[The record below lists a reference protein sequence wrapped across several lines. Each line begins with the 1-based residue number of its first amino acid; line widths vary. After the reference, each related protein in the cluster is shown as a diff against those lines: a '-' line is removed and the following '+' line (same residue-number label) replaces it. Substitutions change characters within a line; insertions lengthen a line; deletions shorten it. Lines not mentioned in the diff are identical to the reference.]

1 MFCSRSS
8 HKNNPTNKVLRRL
21 HLLSSAAAAAA
32 AQLLVVTYSNNN
44 NNSTTALVYSFAKTQ
59 SAWYSRKE
67 RAPYLVRL
75 HLSRK
80 PGRNRGCVD
89 EKKTGERRVNV
100 RFSPTSKIIK
110 TTVTPLTPG
119 SIRSGLGP
127 YPGARRSYRSSFTRR
142 RRRARK

>member
-1 MFCSRSS
+1 M
-8 HKNNPTNKVLRRL
+8 
-21 HLLSSAAAAAA
+21 
-32 AQLLVVTYSNNN
+32 TYSNN

-80 PGRNRGCVD
+80 PGRNRGCVG
-89 EKKTGERRVNV
+89 EKKTGERRVDV

-127 YPGARRSYRSSFTRR
+127 YPGARRSYRSWSGFTSRTR
-142 RRRARK
+142 GVPEDSMTTSSALQSSGECGWEKLLKTLGRF